1 MEHCVI
7 DTPAGR
13 LLIWELK
20 GYITEAVWAN
30 SPLREPSTPLLRKAA
45 TEVDEYFKGERK
57 EFDLPLAAPGDP
69 LAQKVWQA
77 ILTVPY
83 GKVKTAADVADKIKM
98 RKYLRAVIKLCNTN
112 PIALFIPCHRIVG
125 EKGDGSYVGGMHTK
139 YALWNV
145 EGIQN

>member
-20 GYITEAVWAN
+20 GYITEAAWAN
-30 SPLREPSTPLLRKAA
+30 SPLRAPVTPLLRKAA
-45 TEVDEYFKGERK
+45 TEVDEYFKGERTG
-57 EFDLPLAAPGDP
+57 FDLPLAAPGDP

-77 ILTVPY
+77 ILAVPY
-83 GKVKTAADVADKIKM
+83 GKVKSAADIAEKLKM
-98 RKYLRAVIKLCNTN
+98 KKQLRAIIKICNSN
-112 PIALFIPCHRIVG
+112 AIALFIPCHRIVG
-125 EKGDGSYVGGMHTK
+125 ENGDGGYVGGMHTK
-139 YALWNV
+139 YALWHV